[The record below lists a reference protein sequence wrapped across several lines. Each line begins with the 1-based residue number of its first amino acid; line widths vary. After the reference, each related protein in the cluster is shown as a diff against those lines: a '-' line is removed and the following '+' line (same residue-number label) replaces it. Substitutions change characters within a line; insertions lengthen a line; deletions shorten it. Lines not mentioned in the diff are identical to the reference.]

1 MAGRGN
7 GVFCLPRCCQSKP
20 KDSEPSRGVHRGL
33 TGPDQLLLVS
43 PREYVER
50 RVHGDPVLDRIVH
63 LPDDG
68 FEGP

>member
-1 MAGRGN
+1 MAYFAYLAVAKASR
-7 GVFCLPRCCQSKP
+7 